1 MGRRHWSVATP
12 DYFPLLRLRHLRMR
26 LIAWNCN
33 ERFNRNYLHLRDLDF
48 DVAVVTECGPFE
60 PEPEAT
66 RTVSSALKLAVDQ
79 PGHTKHIGVLA
90 QDPWHVA
97 PMPLVPDQP
106 WLLPAKVTG
115 PVDFTVLAVWA
126 LGPSWVKDRLSYAA
140 QTARVV
146 ADVLPSIAGPV
157 VLAGDLNAPISSTPA
172 DARRHANTVT
182 QLAELGFVSAYTTSR
197 GEIDPL
203 TEPTLYHRE
212 ARAAVSHRPRLCFE
226 GLDNRHRGD
235 GGDLRK
241 LGRDQTVRP
250 RADHRR
256 HAIGGRADG
265 DGSVLTG
272 RLLLLAQSQVIPPPV
287 GRAVVSGSADDR
299 ARGWAFRRRVV
310 TGLV

>member
-1 MGRRHWSVATP
+1 
-12 DYFPLLRLRHLRMR
+12 MR
-26 LIAWNCN
+26 LISWNCN

-60 PEPEAT
+60 PEPGAT

-97 PMPLVPDQP
+97 PLPLVADQP

-182 QLAELGFVSAYTTSR
+182 HLAELGFVSAFTTSR
-197 GEIDPL
+197 GDTDPL
-203 TEPTLYHRE
+203 TEPTLYHQ
-212 ARAAVSHRPRLCFE
+212 
-226 GLDNRHRGD
+226 
-235 GGDLRK
+235 RK
-241 LGRDQTVRP
+241 LEQPFHIDHVFVSRDWTSGIKVTVGTFVDWVQTKRS
-250 RADHRR
+250 DHVPIIVDMP
-256 HAIGGRADG
+256 AVGVPSA
-265 DGSVLTG
+265 T
-272 RLLLLAQSQVIPPPV
+272 PV
-287 GRAVVSGSADDR
+287 P
-299 ARGWAFRRRVV
+299 
-310 TGLV
+310 